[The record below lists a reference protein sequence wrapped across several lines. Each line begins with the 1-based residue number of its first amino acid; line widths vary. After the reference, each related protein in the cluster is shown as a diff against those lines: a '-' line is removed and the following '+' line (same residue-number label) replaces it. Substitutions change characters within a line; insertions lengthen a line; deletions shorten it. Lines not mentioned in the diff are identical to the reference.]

1 MQRNNDP
8 QQIIMSIEAYNNLV
22 AMADTSPRYS
32 TKLIRRHVRKM
43 NPFLQPAHQKA
54 VREAEIIRT
63 KRIREA
69 RAFFEANHGKLL
81 YAEVDL
87 GSLKQGDDP
96 VYFPCVS
103 ERIDRNRQCIRIH
116 HVNDTGENIRTRIV
130 TADILTTELPDG
142 YIQGIWH
149 FRDYLVKENGPYDLR
164 EQEKQREISLKKY
177 VDSLPAYKGDEILV
191 ER

>member
-69 RAFFEANHGKLL
+69 
-81 YAEVDL
+81 
-87 GSLKQGDDP
+87 
-96 VYFPCVS
+96 
-103 ERIDRNRQCIRIH
+103 
-116 HVNDTGENIRTRIV
+116 
-130 TADILTTELPDG
+130 
-142 YIQGIWH
+142 
-149 FRDYLVKENGPYDLR
+149 
-164 EQEKQREISLKKY
+164 
-177 VDSLPAYKGDEILV
+177 
-191 ER
+191 